1 MIFKKFTPI
10 VLQMFLDS
18 AHIRSFLSKMS
29 QNDCHKQFFRNFILL
44 FLLVLELV
52 MLVLP
57 SKIDPH
63 FSIMA
68 DPLALCYE
76 LSPFILKRDTL

>member
-1 MIFKKFTPI
+1 MIVTNNVF
-10 VLQMFLDS
+10 D
-18 AHIRSFLSKMS
+18 
-29 QNDCHKQFFRNFILL
+29 FILL

-57 SKIDPH
+57 SEIDPQ
-63 FSIMA
+63 FSIIA

-76 LSPFILKRDTL
+76 LSPFILNILKRDAL